1 MFVIILRQV
10 LFKHFQIVIS
20 VELHKTLL
28 GKHFLY
34 FIIIF
39 FKILFIHLRDRE
51 TERGTEI

>member
-1 MFVIILRQV
+1 MFVIILRRV

-39 FKILFIHLRDRE
+39 FKQLMSVQIVSL
-51 TERGTEI
+51 